1 MFIYII
7 VGIILFMYVF
17 DLLVSYLNY
26 RNRHKPL
33 PENVSDIYD
42 EASYKKWLSYSMEQ
56 TKLGFIDSTFSI
68 VVVIGLLI
76 FGGFALFNQWAESLS
91 PNSYIF
97 KTNLFILFYF
107 AVYTLVS
114 IPFSYIETFK
124 IEEKY
129 GFNKSTRKTFI
140 KDQVKNFLL
149 MGSLLFGLVSG
160 ITALFQAFKDQL
172 IFVMIGSWALLVFI
186 TLLIAYLNTK
196 VFVKIF
202 NKLTPL
208 EDGDLKDRIIEMAH
222 QVGFEIKAISIM
234 DASKR
239 TTKLN
244 AFFSGMGKTR
254 EVVLFDT
261 LMSKLSEDEILAV
274 LAHEFGHMVHKDI
287 PKMMI
292 QRMFMYLVFAGMLLL
307 IFTTSNL
314 FLDFNLPIQH
324 VGFTLILFTLFLE
337 PIGLLLG
344 VITNHLSR
352 QAEYKADAY
361 SASLIDKKHML
372 SALKKLVK
380 ENFSNLNPHPLYE
393 KIHYTHPKIS
403 DRIKAIE
410 SL

>member
-7 VGIILFMYVF
+7 VGIILLMYLF
-17 DLLVSYLNY
+17 DMLVSYLNY
-26 RNRHKPL
+26 KNRHKPL
-33 PENVSDIYD
+33 PKNVSEIYD
-42 EASYKKWLSYSMEQ
+42 ETSYQKWLSYSMEQ
-56 TKLGFIDSTFSI
+56 TKLSFVDNTISVF
-68 VVVIGLLI
+68 VVIGLLI
-76 FGGFALFNQWAESLS
+76 FGGFRMFSQWAESIS

-97 KTNLFILFYF
+97 QTNLFIMFYYVVHTF
-107 AVYTLVS
+107 IS

-124 IEEKY
+124 IEEKF
-129 GFNKSTRKTFI
+129 GFNKSTKKTFV
-140 KDQVKNFLL
+140 KDQIKNFLL
-149 MGSLLFGLVSG
+149 MGLILFGLISG
-160 ITALFQAFKDQL
+160 VTALFQAFDNQL
-172 IFVMIGSWALLVFI
+172 IVVMIGSWALLVFI
-186 TLLIAYLNTK
+186 TLVIAYLNTK

-208 EDGDLKDRIIEMAH
+208 PDGSLKDKIIEMAH
-222 QVGFEIKAISIM
+222 HVGFEIKSISVM

-261 LMSKLSEDEILAV
+261 LMEKLSEDEILAV

-292 QRMFMYLVFAGMLLL
+292 QRKFMYLVFVGMIIG
-307 IFTTSNL
+307 IFVTKNL
-314 FLDFNLPIQH
+314 FIDFGLPIRH

-344 VITNHLSR
+344 IITNYLSR
-352 QAEYKADAY
+352 QAEYIADAY

-403 DRIKAIE
+403 DRIEAIE
-410 SL
+410 NL